1 MEKIELIDNKF
12 DYKAAERQKAHEI
25 AVRLMSEGLREME
38 GINQRKAI
46 EEAILEAI
54 EWKNA
59 EFEVLINSLPEPIL
73 ELIKIYANESK

>member
-12 DYKAAERQKAHEI
+12 DYKAAERQKAKEL
-25 AVRLMSEGLREME
+25 ANRVMDN
-38 GINQRKAI
+38 GIQNGFGTRAI
-46 EEAILEAI
+46 EDAILEAI